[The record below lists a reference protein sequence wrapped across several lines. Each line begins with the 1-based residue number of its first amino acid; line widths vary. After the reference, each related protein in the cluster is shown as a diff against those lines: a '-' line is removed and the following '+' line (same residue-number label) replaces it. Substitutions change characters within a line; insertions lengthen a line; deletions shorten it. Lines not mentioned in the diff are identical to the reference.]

1 MNITIAKL
9 GNEQCEM
16 CELYENHKKQYQCEL
31 VCDIREYLQHKKKYR
46 AARNEY
52 PKDRG
57 DKNADHVGTFA
68 RDHLRVS
75 ADLQKVILLP
85 RMGEFKEGIFTPR
98 LVVFNETIATLSK
111 GGTELMLQLSD
122 MKPYKRA
129 SRRRHNLS
137 ILQVAA

>member
-16 CELYENHKKQYQCEL
+16 CELYEKHKKQYQCEL

-57 DKNADHVGTFA
+57 VRTLIMSE
-68 RDHLRVS
+68 HLPE
-75 ADLQKVILLP
+75 I
-85 RMGEFKEGIFTPR
+85 IF
-98 LVVFNETIATLSK
+98 V
-111 GGTELMLQLSD
+111 
-122 MKPYKRA
+122 
-129 SRRRHNLS
+129 
-137 ILQVAA
+137 